1 MKPLHRKFILI
12 LLMMFPVLA
21 SGQQHDTI
29 KINRDIQ
36 LIHLKDSFFLHV
48 TTDYIEGFGMVSSN
62 GLLVIRNGNALMID
76 TPMDEI
82 KTAAILDYLCDS
94 MHTNVTVFIPG
105 HWHNDCIGGLAEL
118 HRRNVFSIAN
128 EMTRAECI
136 KRNLEVPKASFSKYL
151 TWSFCGIPLECRYAG
166 AGHSLDNIVVYFP
179 EQKILFGG
187 CLIKSAGSTTI
198 GNIADADVQ
207 AWPKTLRKVQKKYP
221 DAEIIIPGHGSVGS
235 LELIEHTIGVV
246 NQYLKSEK

>member
-82 KTAAILDYLCDS
+82 KTAAILDYLRDS

-166 AGHSLDNIVVYFP
+166 AGHSLDNIVVYIP

-207 AWPKTLRKVQKKYP
+207 AWPKTLKKVQKKYP

>member
-1 MKPLHRKFILI
+1 MKLLHRKYFIV
-12 LLMMFPVLA
+12 LLLLFPVCA
-21 SGQQHDTI
+21 SGQHSDTI
-29 KINRDIQ
+29 RINKDIQ
-36 LIHLKDSFFLHV
+36 LIQLKDSFFLHV
-48 TTDYIEGFGMVSSN
+48 TTDYFEGFGMVSSN
-62 GLLVIRNGNALMID
+62 GLIVIRNGNALMID

-82 KTAAILDYLCDS
+82 KTTAILDYLRDS
-94 MHTNVTVFIPG
+94 MYTTVTVFIPG

-151 TWSFCGIPLECRYAG
+151 TWSFCGIPLECFYPG

-187 CLIKSAGSTTI
+187 CLIKSAESTSI
-198 GNIADADVQ
+198 GNIADGDVE
-207 AWPKTLRKVQKKYP
+207 AWPKTLKKVQKKYP

-235 LELIEHTIGVV
+235 MELIEHTIGVV
-246 NQYLKSEK
+246 NQYLKSKK